1 MIVKFHQNLKSLFQ
15 NGTGKTGAYSVPLLE
30 QIDTTKDVI
39 QVRESAAKHRHYQLI
54 IIAQAMI
61 VVPTRELALQT
72 SQIAIELSKHL
83 GIKVMVTTGNYAIRT
98 LQYFLMTSET

>member
-1 MIVKFHQNLKSLFQ
+1 M
-15 NGTGKTGAYSVPLLE
+15 PLLE

-39 QVRESAAKHRHYQLI
+39 QVSPQHSTEHNRHYQLI

>member
-39 QVRESAAKHRHYQLI
+39 QVTRQNNSQYQLI

>member
-39 QVRESAAKHRHYQLI
+39 QVTRQQNTDNQLI
-54 IIAQAMI
+54 ITAQAMI

>member
-1 MIVKFHQNLKSLFQ
+1 MLAMIVKFHQNLKSLFQ

-39 QVRESAAKHRHYQLI
+39 QVSRQQDRHYQLI
-54 IIAQAMI
+54 IIGQAMI

-83 GIKVMVTTGNYAIRT
+83 GIKVMVTTGNYSIRI
-98 LQYFLMTSET
+98 L

>member
-39 QVRESAAKHRHYQLI
+39 QVSPQQNTDNQLI
-54 IIAQAMI
+54 ITAQAMI

-83 GIKVMVTTGNYAIRT
+83 GIKVMVTTGNYSIRI
-98 LQYFLMTSET
+98 L

>member
-1 MIVKFHQNLKSLFQ
+1 M
-15 NGTGKTGAYSVPLLE
+15 PLLE

-39 QVRESAAKHRHYQLI
+39 QVSRQQNTDNQLI
-54 IIAQAMI
+54 ITAQAMI

-83 GIKVMVTTGNYAIRT
+83 GIKVMVTTGNYSIRI
-98 LQYFLMTSET
+98 L

>member
-1 MIVKFHQNLKSLFQ
+1 M
-15 NGTGKTGAYSVPLLE
+15 PLLE

-39 QVRESAAKHRHYQLI
+39 QVSRQRQQNTDNQLI
-54 IIAQAMI
+54 ITAQAMI

-83 GIKVMVTTGNYAIRT
+83 GIKVMVTTGNYSIRI
-98 LQYFLMTSET
+98 L

>member
-1 MIVKFHQNLKSLFQ
+1 M
-15 NGTGKTGAYSVPLLE
+15 PLLE

-39 QVRESAAKHRHYQLI
+39 QVSRLQNTDNQLI

-83 GIKVMVTTGNYAIRT
+83 GIKVMVTTGNYSIRI
-98 LQYFLMTSET
+98 L